1 MRRLLGLGAVV
12 GFVVALLLGATQS
25 NIFNGPAAP
34 GWVQAFTPWLELANE
49 WRESLPLSTGDYYFF
64 GRIFFVV
71 YLLTIGGFVA
81 WQQRTD
87 TALPTAARQAIR
99 FCSLRWRWPWSATSP
114 PTWGG
119 IGQFNTVQ
127 GLGFAVELLALC
139 HSRHRHVHLRLAAAK
154 NGSST
159 LPGHLA
165 VDPDFPSGSGR
176 PLRPRLRAAWPDDR
190 NQRGICRGRG
200 GDPHRSKGPP
210 A

>member
-12 GFVVALLLGATQS
+12 GFVVALLLGVIQS

-87 TALPTAARQAIR
+87 TALPTRPASYPILLIALALALVGDVA
-99 FCSLRWRWPWSATSP
+99 SY
-114 PTWGG
+114 WGG

-127 GLGFAVELLALC
+127 GLGFAVELLALAIAGIAT
-139 HSRHRHVHLRLAAAK
+139 SIYGWQLRRMGAQPRPVTWPLIL
-154 NGSST
+154 T
-159 LPGHLA
+159 FPLA
-165 VDPDFPSGSGR
+165 VVVLFALGYAPHGPMIAISAASAVVGAVT
-176 PLRPRLRAAWPDDR
+176 LTAPRA
-190 NQRGICRGRG
+190 
-200 GDPHRSKGPP
+200 PP